1 MSATP
6 YVPYHKT
13 VTATI
18 THQCSVLHMSPI
30 RKLITPPC
38 PVKMTT
44 VRMKYSVPSAGIA
57 FTVYVDVDMGT
68 LVGIMGS
75 SDMKAHQE
83 DSEL

>member
-1 MSATP
+1 MFGTP
-6 YVPYHKT
+6 YVPYQKT

-18 THQCSVLHMSPI
+18 T
-30 RKLITPPC
+30 PPC
-38 PVKMTT
+38 AVKMTT

>member
-1 MSATP
+1 MFGTP
-6 YVPYHKT
+6 YVPYQKT
-13 VTATI
+13 VTAT
-18 THQCSVLHMSPI
+18 
-30 RKLITPPC
+30 ITPPC